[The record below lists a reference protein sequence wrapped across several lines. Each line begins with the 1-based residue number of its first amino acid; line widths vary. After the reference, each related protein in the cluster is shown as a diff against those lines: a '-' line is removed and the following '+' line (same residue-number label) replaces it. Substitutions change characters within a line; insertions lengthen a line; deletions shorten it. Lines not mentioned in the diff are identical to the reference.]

1 MVGFFL
7 DSCKRLPSVLNYY
20 NRTTLYFGGSLA
32 GGWTVFFNIFISS
45 DFFPKGVPRSSC
57 PHGAGA
63 REFMIGAT

>member
-20 NRTTLYFGGSLA
+20 NRTTLYFGGSLS

-45 DFFPKGVPRSSC
+45 DFCPKGVPR
-57 PHGAGA
+57 HHVHMGLGQL
-63 REFMIGAT
+63 GQGNL